1 MRRLEGQ
8 VALVTGAGSGVGRA
22 AALALAAEGAAVALA
37 GRTEAALHETA
48 AMIAAQ
54 PRYTPECVLV
64 VPCDVTVPVQVHDM
78 VTDVHRR
85 LGPAHLLVDNAGG
98 YVPRRALAQ

>member
-1 MRRLEGQ
+1 MGRLEGQ
-8 VALVTGAGSGVGRA
+8 VARITGAGGGVGRA

-48 AMIAAQ
+48 ALIAAQ

-64 VPCDVTVPVQVHDM
+64 VPCDVTVSVQVHDL
-78 VTDVHRR
+78 VTNVHRR
-85 LGPAHLLVDNAGG
+85 LSRPALLGNNAGG
-98 YVPRRALAQ
+98 NGARG